1 MARQQPIIN
10 KLDDYI
16 SAFYE
21 DELDAKLKSSK
32 IILELFQD
40 FANLESLLEHGTWW
54 ISQTRC
60 CRC

>member
-32 IILELFQD
+32 HILELFQD
-40 FANLESLLEHGTWW
+40 FANLQTLLEHGTPP
-54 ISQTRC
+54 TT
-60 CRC
+60 